1 MNTSLQAGACLE
13 ASIKALSSSNMEL
26 LFNTLGISRYPITRK
41 SEKTLWKDLEQKLGI
56 ARQQRS
62 IDVLNLVIES
72 KLVPIPQKI
81 EDYYKMYSTIPD
93 LEYSNDVSLKDFLD
107 IDYNQ
112 FLSAIDFLYPEAD
125 FSTEHGVKGEEYDNV
140 IFVISR
146 GWNQYQFDKYA
157 PMITKD
163 VSVPKGKEAS
173 YERNRNLFY
182 VCCSRAKKRLVF
194 FVTLKTDTVF
204 TSFLEKIAG
213 CDNIFTYTQF
223 TEDKTNLEILDN

>member
-1 MNTSLQAGACLE
+1 MIPFQNTISSE
-13 ASIKALSSSNMEL
+13 IKTTVKLS
-26 LFNTLGISRYPITRK
+26 
-41 SEKTLWKDLEQKLGI
+41 QKREVNHPNHCI
-56 ARQQRS
+56 
-62 IDVLNLVIES
+62 
-72 KLVPIPQKI
+72 
-81 EDYYKMYSTIPD
+81 
-93 LEYSNDVSLKDFLD
+93 
-107 IDYNQ
+107 
-112 FLSAIDFLYPEAD
+112 
-125 FSTEHGVKGEEYDNV
+125 
-140 IFVISR
+140 
-146 GWNQYQFDKYA
+146 A

-204 TSFLEKIAG
+204 TSFLKKIAG

>member
-1 MNTSLQAGACLE
+1 MPIILE
-13 ASIKALSSSNMEL
+13 P
-26 LFNTLGISRYPITRK
+26 F
-41 SEKTLWKDLEQKLGI
+41 
-56 ARQQRS
+56 RQ
-62 IDVLNLVIES
+62 L
-72 KLVPIPQKI
+72 
-81 EDYYKMYSTIPD
+81 YMYSTIPD

-223 TEDKTNLEILDN
+223 TEGDCLRFIEIRQDFYAEGW